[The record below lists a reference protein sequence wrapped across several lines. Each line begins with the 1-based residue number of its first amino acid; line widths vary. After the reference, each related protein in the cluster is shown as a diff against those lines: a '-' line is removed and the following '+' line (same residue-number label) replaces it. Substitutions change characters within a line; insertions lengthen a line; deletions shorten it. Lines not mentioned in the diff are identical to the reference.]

1 MRYSIPLQENGRLIL
16 PADIRRALNLKKG
29 DRVII
34 DTQGDRI
41 ELTTAQRERRRAQ
54 MLFRS
59 FIPSGEQLVDQ
70 LINDRRAE
78 ALEEDNVPSTQAK
91 QP

>member
-29 DRVII
+29 DKVII

-70 LINDRRAE
+70 LINERRAE
-78 ALEEDNVPSTQAK
+78 VVAENKVISVQDQ

>member
-29 DRVII
+29 DKVII

-70 LINDRRAE
+70 LINERRAE
-78 ALEEDNVPSTQAK
+78 VLAEDKETSVQDQ